1 MAFFGARIVLSVV
14 VLQIDGIDLQ
24 AIGKGFVDSRI
35 DEELDTLERV
45 ATTAADALR
54 RLVSPDIMLRGR
66 EEE

>member
-14 VLQIDGIDLQ
+14 VLHYDGIDLQ
-24 AIGKGFVDSRI
+24 AVGKGFVDSRI
-35 DEELDTLERV
+35 DEELDTMERV
-45 ATTAADALR
+45 AADALR

>member
-14 VLQIDGIDLQ
+14 VLHYDGIDLQ
-24 AIGKGFVDSRI
+24 AVGKGFVDSRI

-45 ATTAADALR
+45 AATTTDALR